1 MNLFSLHPYK
11 TPSCIEAK
19 KWEQRKQ
26 YKSHRF
32 QEYRGLL
39 VLVYGFLIQATTCQL
54 HATYERANPHSK
66 TQWASLE
73 FRKITF
79 SCNLFNKSM
88 REVKEDMPATWQL
101 WRRVWEAAG
110 QWRVNFVQMGWVVN
124 EITERSRLI
133 RAQPVGPHLLGG
145 THPLS
150 LSTVL
155 LCWLRALWRGR
166 LWLIGVLTECF
177 IRLTIL
183 FR

>member
-1 MNLFSLHPYK
+1 MRTQVTPLKCTKEMNLFSLHPYK

-79 SCNLFNKSM
+79 SCTSLVKKENTGQKLTPHCQSATLQLRNKTNRGFHSANIMINM
-88 REVKEDMPATWQL
+88 RDQGGEPS
-101 WRRVWEAAG
+101 
-110 QWRVNFVQMGWVVN
+110 
-124 EITERSRLI
+124 EITPFTGKWGGLVCNEEATVEAEI
-133 RAQPVGPHLLGG
+133 CNRAREP
-145 THPLS
+145 
-150 LSTVL
+150 
-155 LCWLRALWRGR
+155 
-166 LWLIGVLTECF
+166 
-177 IRLTIL
+177 
-183 FR
+183 